1 MATSPAVMTYDSLVN
16 DILNYSERPDDTR
29 LADQAPSLVSLA
41 ESECAADLKI
51 LGNELVVVSTFTPA
65 NPVIAKPAFWRRT
78 VSLTVRKANAE
89 RASVFKRPYEYIR
102 NFWPNPALVE
112 DPPRFYADYNYNN
125 FIVAP
130 TPATALQFE
139 LIYNARLDPL
149 SSANQVN
156 WLTANAPQLLLY
168 SCMYH
173 TSLFLKNFDK
183 ATNWREQYTT
193 ALGSLTLEDKQR
205 VSDRTTQ
212 ED

>member
-1 MATSPAVMTYDSLVN
+1 MATSPAVMTFDSLSADVY
-16 DILNYSERPDDTR
+16 NYSERPNDTALR
-29 LADQAPSLVSLA
+29 EQIPSLIMLA

-51 LGNELVVVSTFTPA
+51 LGNELVVVSAFSPT
-65 NPVIAKPAFWRRT
+65 NPVIAKPAFWRKN
-78 VSLTVRKANAE
+78 VSLTVRLANGE
-89 RASVFKRPYEYIR
+89 RRSLFKRPYEYLR
-102 NFWPNPALVE
+102 NFWPNPGLTE

-125 FIVAP
+125 FFVAP

-173 TSLFLKNFDK
+173 TSLYLKNFDK
-183 ATNWREQYTT
+183 ADNWKAQYTA
-193 ALGSLTLEDKQR
+193 ALASLTAEDQQR
-205 VSDRTTQ
+205 VADRTTQ